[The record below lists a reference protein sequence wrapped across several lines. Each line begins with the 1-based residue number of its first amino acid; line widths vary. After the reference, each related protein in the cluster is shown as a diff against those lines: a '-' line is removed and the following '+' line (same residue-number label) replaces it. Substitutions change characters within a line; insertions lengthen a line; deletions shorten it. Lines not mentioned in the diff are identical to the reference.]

1 MITYTGNSR
10 HPPQPVEPTEN
21 EGVVPRAPRCA
32 HQRGETRM
40 SKTER
45 QHVEYRVISEVD
57 GHVSERDDRQSAE
70 RRARELEDEY
80 GHEHHVERHVEVF

>member
-1 MITYTGNSR
+1 
-10 HPPQPVEPTEN
+10 
-21 EGVVPRAPRCA
+21 
-32 HQRGETRM
+32 M